1 MCVLISD
8 EQRAKYL
15 KDMEDVLTGLVSC
28 EHKVAVTRQAV
39 KEATNRA
46 LDEGTEQIGVSLFDD
61 VRVIIF
67 TRECKNRRIRKLENV
82 RIRELGCLRRK
93 NGRLVLCRPN
103 EGFEVV

>member
-1 MCVLISD
+1 M
-8 EQRAKYL
+8 
-15 KDMEDVLTGLVSC
+15 LTGLVSC

-46 LDEGTEQIGVSLFDD
+46 LDEGTEQISVNLFDD

-67 TRECKNRRIRKLENV
+67 IRECKNRRRRKLEYV
-82 RIRELGCLRRK
+82 RLRELGCLRR
-93 NGRLVLCRPN
+93 NDGRLVLCQPN